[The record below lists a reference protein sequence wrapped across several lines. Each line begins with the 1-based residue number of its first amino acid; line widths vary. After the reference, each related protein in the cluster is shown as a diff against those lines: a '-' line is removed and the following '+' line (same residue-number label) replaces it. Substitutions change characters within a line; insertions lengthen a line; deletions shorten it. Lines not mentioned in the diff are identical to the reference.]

1 MCTHP
6 PSKDSDQ
13 QEVGHL
19 QAKKRDL
26 KIKQVHHHLDPEFSA
41 SRLRKW
47 MSVISPRS
55 LWYFVMLA
63 YPLLQGIFLTRN
75 QTRVSS
81 TAGGFFTNWATTEAH
96 AGPQGLIQMIPNS
109 NIHKNH
115 LEALLNADFGALLS
129 EFLFI
134 RSGKRPETDLVLRDA
149 CSCKGPALDVM
160 LCHYNL
166 QRINSLNTG
175 SSIVILHWYAQTGS
189 AVKNPPAMQETWVWS
204 LGWEDP
210 LEETATN
217 FSIPA

>member
-81 TAGGFFTNWATTEAH
+81 TAGGFFTNWAMTEAH

-134 RSGKRPETDLVLRDA
+134 IINLLQASLLVSAFWGTRTIIGSMGSGWRKQMLRWDFEA
-149 CSCKGPALDVM
+149 GFLP
-160 LCHYNL
+160 
-166 QRINSLNTG
+166 
-175 SSIVILHWYAQTGS
+175 
-189 AVKNPPAMQETWVWS
+189 TWVAMKTHHW
-204 LGWEDP
+204 W
-210 LEETATN
+210 
-217 FSIPA
+217 

>member
-1 MCTHP
+1 
-6 PSKDSDQ
+6 
-13 QEVGHL
+13 
-19 QAKKRDL
+19 
-26 KIKQVHHHLDPEFSA
+26 
-41 SRLRKW
+41 
-47 MSVISPRS
+47 
-55 LWYFVMLA
+55 
-63 YPLLQGIFLTRN
+63 
-75 QTRVSS
+75 
-81 TAGGFFTNWATTEAH
+81 
-96 AGPQGLIQMIPNS
+96 MIPNS

-189 AVKNPPAMQETWVWS
+189 AVKNPPAMQET
-204 LGWEDP
+204 
-210 LEETATN
+210 
-217 FSIPA
+217 